1 MIPNLQIELRR
12 FISSN
17 VISKL
22 NKFYY
27 ENDAL
32 LIKGVDVSIGTILM
46 GCYSYAD
53 EKSFKKTTKSLEKT
67 LFYKEID
74 FVAER
79 ILSVDDCYK
88 TEGNTYLELLF
99 ANKKARIT
107 EMISNEVGIKSET
120 AREILNFSVL
130 LTLSYLRNN
139 SEITANLK
147 SLLDEQKREILNSI
161 PPGIKIILGFSCYES
176 SSSSIE
182 EKTHPRL
189 GKSIFNFFGK
199 QL

>member
-32 LIKGVDVSIGTILM
+32 LIKGIDVAIGTVLM
-46 GCYSYAD
+46 GCYNCKD
-53 EKSFKKTTKSLEKT
+53 EKSFKKTIKSLENT
-67 LFYKEID
+67 SFYKEID
-74 FVAER
+74 FASGR

-88 TEGNTYLELLF
+88 SEGNVFLEELF
-99 ANKKARIT
+99 TNKKARIT

-130 LTLSYLRNN
+130 LTLSYLKNN
-139 SEITANLK
+139 TELTASLK
-147 SLLDEQKREILNSI
+147 LLLDEQKREILNSI

-176 SSSSIE
+176 SIE
-182 EKTHPRL
+182 EKTNSRF
-189 GKSIFNFFGK
+189 GKTIFNFFGNK

>member
-32 LIKGVDVSIGTILM
+32 LIKGIDVSIGTVLM
-46 GCYSYAD
+46 GCYSYTD
-53 EKSFKKTTKSLEKT
+53 EKSFNKMIKSVEKT
-67 LFYKEID
+67 FFYKEID

-88 TEGNTYLELLF
+88 TEGNTFLELLF

-130 LTLSYLRNN
+130 LTLSYFRNN
-139 SEITANLK
+139 SEITASLK
-147 SLLDEQKREILNSI
+147 LLLEEQKREILNSI

-176 SSSSIE
+176 SSIE
-182 EKTHPRL
+182 EKTNPRL
-189 GKSIFNFFGK
+189 GKSIFNFFGR

>member
-32 LIKGVDVSIGTILM
+32 LIKAIDVSVGTVLM
-46 GCYSYAD
+46 GCYNNTD
-53 EKSFKKTTKSLEKT
+53 EKLFKKMIKSLEST
-67 LFYKEID
+67 SFYKEID
-74 FVAER
+74 FVSGR

-88 TEGNTYLELLF
+88 KEGNTYLEQLF
-99 ANKKARIT
+99 TNKKGRIT

-120 AREILNFSVL
+120 AREVLNFSAL
-130 LTLSYLRNN
+130 LTLSYLRYN
-139 SEITANLK
+139 SEVTTSLK
-147 SLLDEQKREILNSI
+147 LLLDEQKREVLNSI

-176 SSSSIE
+176 SSVE
-182 EKTHPRL
+182 EKTNPRF
-189 GKSIFNFFGK
+189 GKLIFNFFGNK

>member
-1 MIPNLQIELRR
+1 MTPNLQIELRR

-32 LIKGVDVSIGTILM
+32 LIKAIDVAIGTVLM
-46 GCYSYAD
+46 GCYNNTD
-53 EKSFKKTTKSLEKT
+53 EKSFKKMIKSLENT
-67 LFYKEID
+67 SFYKEID
-74 FVAER
+74 FVSGR

-88 TEGNTYLELLF
+88 TEGNTFLEQLF
-99 ANKKARIT
+99 SNKKARIT

-120 AREILNFSVL
+120 AREVLNFSVL
-130 LTLSYLRNN
+130 LTLSYLKYN
-139 SEITANLK
+139 SELTASLK
-147 SLLDEQKREILNSI
+147 LLLDEQKREILNSI

-176 SSSSIE
+176 VE
-182 EKTHPRL
+182 EKTNSRI
-189 GKSIFNFFGK
+189 GKSIFSFFGNR
-199 QL
+199 QI

>member
-32 LIKGVDVSIGTILM
+32 LIKGVDVAIGTVLM
-46 GCYSYAD
+46 GCYNSTD
-53 EKSFKKTTKSLEKT
+53 EKLFKKMVKT
-67 LFYKEID
+67 LENTSFYKEID
-74 FVAER
+74 FVSGR

-88 TEGNTYLELLF
+88 TEGNVFLEQLF
-99 ANKKARIT
+99 TNKKARIT

-120 AREILNFSVL
+120 AREILNFSAL
-130 LTLSYLRNN
+130 LTLSYLKYNTELAA
-139 SEITANLK
+139 SLK
-147 SLLDEQKREILNSI
+147 LLLDEQKREILNSI

-176 SSSSIE
+176 SIE
-182 EKTHPRL
+182 VKNNPRF
-189 GKSIFNFFGK
+189 GKSLFSFFGNK
-199 QL
+199 QV

>member
-32 LIKGVDVSIGTILM
+32 LIKGIDVAIGTVLM
-46 GCYSYAD
+46 GCYNSTD
-53 EKSFKKTTKSLEKT
+53 EKSFKKMVKT
-67 LFYKEID
+67 LENTSFYKEID
-74 FVAER
+74 FVSGR

-88 TEGNTYLELLF
+88 TEGNVFLEELF
-99 ANKKARIT
+99 TNKKARIT

-120 AREILNFSVL
+120 AREILNFSAL
-130 LTLSYLRNN
+130 LTLSYLKYNTELAA
-139 SEITANLK
+139 SLK
-147 SLLDEQKREILNSI
+147 LLLDEQKREILNSI

-176 SSSSIE
+176 SIE
-182 EKTHPRL
+182 VKNNPRF
-189 GKSIFNFFGK
+189 GKSLFSFFGNK
-199 QL
+199 QV

>member
-1 MIPNLQIELRR
+1 

-32 LIKGVDVSIGTILM
+32 LIKAIDVAIGTVLM
-46 GCYSYAD
+46 GCYKNID
-53 EKSFKKTTKSLEKT
+53 DKSFKKTINSLENT

-74 FVAER
+74 FVSGR

-88 TEGNTYLELLF
+88 TEGNVMLDQLF
-99 ANKKARIT
+99 ANKNSRIT

-120 AREILNFSVL
+120 AREVLNFSVL
-130 LTLSYLRNN
+130 LTLSYLKYNP
-139 SEITANLK
+139 EIT
-147 SLLDEQKREILNSI
+147 
-161 PPGIKIILGFSCYES
+161 S
-176 SSSSIE
+176 S
-182 EKTHPRL
+182 
-189 GKSIFNFFGK
+189 
-199 QL
+199 